1 MGHPSRQRLRPGR
14 LLRQSRRATVGLLR
28 SECPFCV
35 ALGWCFAPGLLA
47 SGYHTPLDCMALRPS
62 PFGACHLSLIGL
74 LASVGRL
81 SMTTR
86 TYTPSLSLS
95 IATYSTCDSVW
106 LGDDAFLPLLPTFDD
121 QSPAVGQRSLP
132 STWEAG
138 VDVSHEMCYYL
149 TYLDTQLSRFSVVND
164 HPILAAHPPYHR
176 YGFERT
182 GRTPRCTRPR
192 LGSGC

>member
-1 MGHPSRQRLRPGR
+1 
-14 LLRQSRRATVGLLR
+14 
-28 SECPFCV
+28 
-35 ALGWCFAPGLLA
+35 
-47 SGYHTPLDCMALRPS
+47 MALRPS

-95 IATYSTCDSVW
+95 IATYSACDSVW
-106 LGDDAFLPLLPTFDD
+106 LGDDAFLPLLLTFDD
-121 QSPAVGQRSLP
+121 QSPATGQRSLP
-132 STWEAG
+132 STWEVG
-138 VDVSHEMCYYL
+138 VDVSHEMCYHL
-149 TYLDTQLSRFSVVND
+149 TYLGTQLSRFSVVND

-182 GRTPRCTRPR
+182 DRTKRMNPTLLFFELTNALRQRKSQTFHHSSARPARQVIRRAVGRQVTNKAAHRMKGEPK
-192 LGSGC
+192 

>member
-1 MGHPSRQRLRPGR
+1 
-14 LLRQSRRATVGLLR
+14 
-28 SECPFCV
+28 
-35 ALGWCFAPGLLA
+35 
-47 SGYHTPLDCMALRPS
+47 MALRPS

-106 LGDDAFLPLLPTFDD
+106 LGDDAFLPLLLTFDD
-121 QSPAVGQRSLP
+121 QSPATGQRSLP
-132 STWEAG
+132 STWEVG
-138 VDVSHEMCYYL
+138 VDVSHEMCYHL
-149 TYLDTQLSRFSVVND
+149 TYMDTQLSRFSVVSD

-182 GRTPRCTRPR
+182 DRTLSLEPTW
-192 LGSGC
+192 LS

>member
-1 MGHPSRQRLRPGR
+1 
-14 LLRQSRRATVGLLR
+14 
-28 SECPFCV
+28 
-35 ALGWCFAPGLLA
+35 
-47 SGYHTPLDCMALRPS
+47 MALRPS

-74 LASVGRL
+74 LASIGRL

-106 LGDDAFLPLLPTFDD
+106 LGDDAFLPLLLTFDD
-121 QSPAVGQRSLP
+121 QSPATGQRSLP
-132 STWEAG
+132 STWEVG
-138 VDVSHEMCYYL
+138 VDVSHEMCYHL

-182 GRTPRCTRPR
+182 DRTKRMNPTLLFFELTNALRQRKSQTFHHSFARPAR
-192 LGSGC
+192 RVIRRAVRQNGGNQRYQERR